1 LTPRQTNSTLG
12 RLGADPIRVLCVDD
26 HSLVR
31 EGIGL
36 IIGRQSDI
44 EVVGEAATVKESIE
58 RYTQLR
64 PDVMLLDLELGA
76 SSGVEVITSVCST
89 DPGARIIVLTV
100 HQGDE
105 DIYRAMAAGAVTYL
119 FKDALSDDL
128 IRVIREVHAG
138 HRPIHPDVEAT
149 LLARGAKK
157 SLTSREIEVLE
168 LVARGLRN
176 HQIAS
181 TLRITEET
189 VQVHVRN
196 ILDKLEVADR
206 TAAATVA
213 LRRGIIHLS

>member
-1 LTPRQTNSTLG
+1 MSGSRPQSPG
-12 RLGADPIRVLCVDD
+12 GAEPIRVLCVDD
-26 HSLVR
+26 HALVR

-58 RYTQLR
+58 RYARLR

-76 SSGVEVITSVCST
+76 SSGVEVIKAVRAT
-89 DPGARIIVLTV
+89 DPTARIIVLTV

-105 DIYRAMAAGAVTYL
+105 DIRRAMAAGAVTYL

-138 HRPIHPDVEAT
+138 HRPVHPDVEAT

-157 SLTSREIEVLE
+157 SLTGREIEVLE

-181 TLRITEET
+181 NLRITEET